1 MSQSRNMEVESS
13 RQVWHLNGWT
23 NGHTT
28 RRRLSLPELLS
39 EPKKSFKYYF
49 FNVARIIWAE
59 LLLKNAAD
67 LNRLVYQGRDTLEPH
82 LSEVEVPETLQL
94 RNCQAQVPIPLS
106 NAKPQVQKR
115 GKSLVY
121 DPDLIPGPDVHCEP
135 RLWVIQLRLC
145 LTQALLHPAA
155 LGCLVINIP
164 KGKKTIKI

>member
-1 MSQSRNMEVESS
+1 MDGRTDKRPGEDYHFLSSCQSQKEFSS
-13 RQVWHLNGWT
+13 VL
-23 NGHTT
+23 
-28 RRRLSLPELLS
+28 
-39 EPKKSFKYYF
+39 F

-59 LLLKNAAD
+59 FLLKNAAD

-121 DPDLIPGPDVHCEP
+121 DPDLIPGPDVHGEP
-135 RLWVIQLRLC
+135 RLWVI
-145 LTQALLHPAA
+145 
-155 LGCLVINIP
+155 
-164 KGKKTIKI
+164 